1 MIDDRGVT
9 HYDQMPIPP
18 VESQTTYF
26 EAGVVTFGVEFRLLD
41 DAIAAASATE
51 DAKGNTSGTNQ
62 LDDRGVS
69 VHVFGTSEGQRL
81 EYLRFDCFDEDPHYH
96 YVNWTDSSNQ
106 MLHIDS
112 DAEGDSLAWAIDRL
126 RTRLP
131 QMLERAGGGQVV
143 AAMDPMLIAAVLP
156 EVGRQALQ
164 ARFHHD
170 DDAIRRAAL
179 EAGQR

>member
-51 DAKGNTSGTNQ
+51 DAKGNTSGT
-62 LDDRGVS
+62 
-69 VHVFGTSEGQRL
+69 
-81 EYLRFDCFDEDPHYH
+81 
-96 YVNWTDSSNQ
+96 
-106 MLHIDS
+106 
-112 DAEGDSLAWAIDRL
+112 
-126 RTRLP
+126 
-131 QMLERAGGGQVV
+131 
-143 AAMDPMLIAAVLP
+143 
-156 EVGRQALQ
+156 QALQ

-170 DDAIRRAAL
+170 DDGIRRAAL

>member
-26 EAGVVTFGVEFRLLD
+26 EAGVITFGVEFRLLD

-51 DAKGNTSGTNQ
+51 NATGNASGTNQ

-69 VHVFGTSEGQRL
+69 VHVFGTWEGQRH

-96 YVNWTDSSNQ
+96 YVDWTNSSNQ
-106 MLHIDS
+106 MLHIDP

-131 QMLERAGGGQVV
+131 QMLERAGAAEVA
-143 AAMDPMLIAAVLP
+143 AAMDPKLIPAALTKV
-156 EVGRQALQ
+156 EQEALR
-164 ARFHHD
+164 ARLHPD

-179 EAGQR
+179 GEAQG